1 MKCNQE
7 AYEEDAISAA
17 DALAASECYLL
28 RPAGSGYTASIYTG
42 VADGVRLVSLHEIQ
56 ELFSSGVLIAMADPH
71 GF

>member
-28 RPAGSGYTASIYTG
+28 RPAGSGYTASIYTS

-56 ELFSSGVLIAMADPH
+56 ELISSGVLIAMADPH